1 MSKND
6 KKKNNKKQTSYS
18 DKYINIWHFY
28 YIFSSH
34 KDRHLRKVVDR
45 TEAMVQLLGLLA
57 ALTGNQSFIPITH
70 IW

>member
-6 KKKNNKKQTSYS
+6 KTKKKQKTSYS

-34 KDRHLRKVVDR
+34 KDRHLRKVVYW
-45 TEAMVQLLGLLA
+45 TEAMVQPLGLLA